1 MRHEAASIIVNSRF
15 NPPQKTNPAH
25 GAATLS
31 PPARTRA
38 SRPQAREPKAARSVP
53 SQHNSISFRCVLKQI
68 QPFHNFADVVHRQ
81 IRLRPAEEDDRMQ
94 AGGPV
99 ADVARLGF
107 RRQILISQLQRDI
120 KIDLFAPKVCRSLER
135 ERVPSLVRTGS
146 SMWASGCTCTHG
158 LAAWGPG
165 ERKGGKQPDGVGLA
179 AV

>member
-1 MRHEAASIIVNSRF
+1 MWFTAEYGCILPKKMIEC
-15 NPPQKTNPAH
+15 
-25 GAATLS
+25 
-31 PPARTRA
+31 RTGR
-38 SRPQAREPKAARSVP
+38 
-53 SQHNSISFRCVLKQI
+53 
-68 QPFHNFADVVHRQ
+68 
-81 IRLRPAEEDDRMQ
+81 
-94 AGGPV
+94 PV

-146 SMWASGCTCTHG
+146 RMWASGCTCTHG